1 MKQLSPIKWKYY
13 TVVSRLGVIKNEIK
27 LKGPIDYS
35 NIFKTWGLGYS
46 SEKYR
51 LYSFNTND
59 HANYLPDSA
68 ATMTR
73 FINQPYSILLNNK
86 IMFEKTVSQYIKVP
100 KNYAFVDEETIFP
113 LQSNI
118 EIDSV
123 ESIINVCKEEGGIV
137 IKPVQGS
144 RGRGV
149 SIIKVKN
156 NEIFSNGKKIS
167 KDELDKYVK
176 SLGHFIITE
185 FIKQGEYSNNL
196 YPGSTNTMRIL
207 IMIDPENHEPFIA
220 RAVQRIGSKTSK
232 GLDNFTMGGYSANI
246 DIETGILSE
255 AATKIG
261 GKELEWYDKHPDTGA
276 QIKGVQVPRWDEIK
290 KKLLNIM
297 REMPYLKYAGWD
309 IVLTDED
316 IVTIEGNNHSQVG
329 VMQLHK
335 PLLIEPRIKK
345 FYKYYNII

>member
-1 MKQLSPIKWKYY
+1 
-13 TVVSRLGVIKNEIK
+13 
-27 LKGPIDYS
+27 
-35 NIFKTWGLGYS
+35 
-46 SEKYR
+46 
-51 LYSFNTND
+51 
-59 HANYLPDSA
+59 
-68 ATMTR
+68 
-73 FINQPYSILLNNK
+73 
-86 IMFEKTVSQYIKVP
+86 
-100 KNYAFVDEETIFP
+100 
-113 LQSNI
+113 
-118 EIDSV
+118 
-123 ESIINVCKEEGGIV
+123 
-137 IKPVQGS
+137 
-144 RGRGV
+144 
-149 SIIKVKN
+149 
-156 NEIFSNGKKIS
+156 
-167 KDELDKYVK
+167 
-176 SLGHFIITE
+176 
-185 FIKQGEYSNNL
+185 
-196 YPGSTNTMRIL
+196 
-207 IMIDPENHEPFIA
+207 MIDPENHEPFIA

-335 PLLIEPRIKK
+335 QLLIEPRIKK